1 MQSFIRLK
9 DSMMNMKEKEVG
21 TLKQTVVQLKE
32 QIKTL

>member
-21 TLKQTVVQLKE
+21 TLKQTVAQLKE